1 MITTD
6 SLFSLQGVKEN
17 THNKEYENEVSTA
30 NEQLI
35 TDGINKIVISR
46 FCCLTG
52 NVWTIFLIDHF
63 QPMVN

>member
-52 NVWTIFLIDHF
+52 NV
-63 QPMVN
+63 